1 MDKIITE
8 KFLQENGFSNKDIL
22 RLGNVHKEYKI
33 SLIDEHK
40 HQRNYITYYEIAVSL
55 DIITIHIK
63 ATRAYR
69 DFSVTECEYKHAFF
83 SLDFT
88 KENLKNMIVSV
99 TKNSDTIEPK
109 IKFNI

>member
-1 MDKIITE
+1 MDKFITE
-8 KFLQENGFSNKDIL
+8 KFLQENCFSNKNIL

-40 HQRNYITYYEIAVSL
+40 RQRDYVTYYEIEVLL
-55 DIITIHIK
+55 DIVTIYIK
-63 ATRAYR
+63 AIKIYKN
-69 DFSVTECEYKHAFF
+69 FIETECNYKHAF
-83 SLDFT
+83 SNLDFT